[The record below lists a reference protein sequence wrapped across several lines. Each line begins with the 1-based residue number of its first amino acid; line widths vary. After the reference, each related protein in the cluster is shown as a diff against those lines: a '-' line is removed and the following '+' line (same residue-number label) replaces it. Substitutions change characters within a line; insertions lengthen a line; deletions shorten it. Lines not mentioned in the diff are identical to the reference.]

1 MKERTE
7 LKNNIHE
14 NKLLILGKLAASL
27 SHEIKNPLSVLKLNL
42 EFLKMNS
49 EQYDEETNECIDAAL
64 ESANIINELT
74 KNTLEFSRKNK
85 NEFEFYYLNNIIKKA
100 VQITKAEANKK
111 NISYKLNLDSTI
123 PEIEIDETKI
133 LQVIVNLLTN
143 AIEASSPNTNI
154 TLNTYK
160 NEEKIYVE
168 VVDEGTGLNEELKD
182 EIFNEFFTD
191 KKTGTGL
198 GLSVSKSLLEEHNA
212 KIIAKNN
219 KTQGATFIIEFPLH
233 AKEVK

>member
-1 MKERTE
+1 LKERTE